1 MMDKKMIPLVLIL
14 TLMLTAGPGVPA
26 RQARAGAPL
35 PITIGY
41 QAAADWLLLVARD
54 RKLFEKAGLA
64 PSWKKFAAGPPMIAA
79 SRDGSIDVAD
89 LGPVPFLAG
98 LSQGVEWAI
107 IGISVEGAYA
117 TGIAVRKESGIET
130 VADLKGKRIGY
141 FKGTN
146 LHYGLITALKQYGIR
161 PDQVTLVDLPPSAA
175 GVLAALAS
183 KEIDAATVMGPMM
196 ERAVHE
202 GNAKIITTE
211 GDLGI
216 YTNVGVYAARREW
229 LREKRE
235 TAVRFLRALLM
246 AYDLLQKD
254 PGIGVLTVAKELDL
268 KESWVKEM
276 YRDAP
281 PPNIHW
287 WTDQGYRYSLEE
299 GSGFQRRLGYLATFL
314 FDGKFIPKEV
324 DVSKALDASIITEA
338 LKTWEKKR

>member
-1 MMDKKMIPLVLIL
+1 MDKKIMPLLILILVLS
-14 TLMLTAGPGVPA
+14 AGLACPA
-26 RQARAGAPL
+26 PRAWAGAPL

-41 QAAADWLLLVARD
+41 QPAADWLLLVARD

-64 PSWKKFAAGPPMIAA
+64 PSWEKFAAGPPMIAA
-79 SRDGSIDVAD
+79 ARNGSIDVAD
-89 LGPVPFLAG
+89 LGPVPFLVG

-107 IGISVEGAYA
+107 IGISMEGAYA
-117 TGIAVRKESGIET
+117 TGIAVRKESGIDT

-183 KEIDAATVMGPMM
+183 KEIDAVTVMGPMM
-196 ERAVHE
+196 ERVVHE
-202 GNAKIITTE
+202 GNAKIIATE

-216 YTNVGVYAARREW
+216 YTNVGVYAARRQW
-229 LREKRE
+229 LREHRE

-254 PGIGVLTVAKELDL
+254 PGVGIPTAAKELDL
-268 KESWVKEM
+268 QESWAKEI

-281 PPNIHW
+281 PPNIYW
-287 WTDQGYRYSLEE
+287 WTDQGYRYSLAE

-324 DVSKALDASIITEA
+324 DVGKALDASVITEA
-338 LKTWEKKR
+338 LKTWKKTN